1 MRPTTLSSK
10 LASERRRSKASM
22 KKKRTR
28 QKHNLTQ
35 RVLILLT
42 VFILGLILWLNWSDI
57 RNLIPS
63 EQKKLTPK
71 QIAENSREE
80 ISEQERRNLDK
91 ILKRR

>member
-1 MRPTTLSSK
+1 
-10 LASERRRSKASM
+10 M

-42 VFILGLILWLNWSDI
+42 VFILGLTLWLNWSDI
-57 RNLIPS
+57 RNLIQS

-71 QIAENSREE
+71 QIAENSQEK

-91 ILKRR
+91 ILKRP

>member
-1 MRPTTLSSK
+1 
-10 LASERRRSKASM
+10 M

-35 RVLILLT
+35 RALILLT
-42 VFILGLILWLNWSDI
+42 VFILGLILWLNWSGI

-63 EQKKLTPK
+63 EQKELTPK
-71 QIAENSREE
+71 QIAENSQEE
-80 ISEQERRNLDK
+80 ILEQERRNLDK